1 MGRWRLAGAVV
12 GAAVVGVSS
21 LAMVQVSA
29 SPVYSSLLTRVPYVT
44 DLQRTTAE
52 VNWSENTSARGY
64 VTYGQAGN
72 CTATKTATVSTKLP
86 PFVPTAGGGSD
97 TTDQYKVNGVGQ
109 WQSSIELTGLS
120 AGTSY
125 CYEAFSSTG
134 ALLAPSQSFSTLDA
148 TLPST
153 GLTFDVVADLGETN
167 GADESAGF
175 VNQNQANIDS
185 EIGQSRAKFLVTAG
199 DVAYSGGTSSNYGN
213 LTAKPTSATD
223 ETSNIFGPSY
233 WPATGGIPT
242 YQASGNHGQINTGLR
257 TFPEETTAQSTG
269 GVYDYVTYPAIA
281 GLAPATATPDD
292 WYAVQDGNVRI
303 YVLDAAWS
311 DGAAYLNTT
320 SATGSACPAN
330 QSECEGYQIEAAE
343 HWGQSSKEMTWL
355 KQDLAA
361 HPSQIKFAVFHYPLT
376 SLQTDQQSDVYL
388 DTTLEPVLKGAGVS
402 MAFDGHAHTYQRF
415 VPNAGSNQLI
425 SYVSGGGGGVLQPVD
440 GNTDTHGLC
449 AGELSQ
455 ANVYAIGH
463 SSSQGSACSTGNVL
477 GNGHSITPAQVY
489 NFLKVN
495 VTGNVITVSPTNALG
510 RVFDQ
515 QTYTVS
521 GGVTTLGGGTTSPTS
536 TTTST
541 TSTTTTT
548 TTTGTPPPPTGIKL
562 VTSAGASGP
571 TVTLPQAAPAGD
583 LLVLSASQYTG
594 TTNHISGVSDNAGDT
609 WHLVVA
615 PDSSGHNSEGE
626 LWYTYALGSV
636 SAVTAATTAPSIATE
651 VQVFSGVKSGS
662 PPTSGSTSATGTAAS
677 ASAAAG
683 SLEVGFIA
691 GHGNAEPITLGGG
704 LTPQSQVQS
713 APGTSIST
721 LITGY
726 ESPGGSGTFSGTF
739 GTAMYW
745 ASGVAVFPAA

>member
-1 MGRWRLAGAVV
+1 M
-12 GAAVVGVSS
+12 GAAVVGVSG
-21 LAMVQVSA
+21 LAIVHVSA
-29 SPVYSSLLTRVPYVT
+29 SPVYSSLLTRVPYVS

-86 PFVPTAGGGSD
+86 PFTPTAGGGSD
-97 TTDQYKVNGVGQ
+97 TTDQYKVNGVSQ

-153 GLTFDVVADLGETN
+153 GLTFDVVGDLGETN
-167 GADESAGF
+167 GADESPGF
-175 VNQNQANIDS
+175 VNQDQANIDS
-185 EIGQSRAKFLVTAG
+185 EIGHSGAKFLVTAG

-242 YQASGNHGQINTGLR
+242 YQASGNHGQTNTGLR

-269 GVYDYVTYPAIA
+269 GVYDYVTDPAIG

-320 SATGSACPAN
+320 SATGSACPAH

-388 DTTLEPVLKGAGVS
+388 DTTLEPVPERRRS
-402 MAFDGHAHTYQRF
+402 
-415 VPNAGSNQLI
+415 
-425 SYVSGGGGGVLQPVD
+425 VD
-440 GNTDTHGLC
+440 GL
-449 AGELSQ
+449 
-455 ANVYAIGH
+455 
-463 SSSQGSACSTGNVL
+463 
-477 GNGHSITPAQVY
+477 
-489 NFLKVN
+489 
-495 VTGNVITVSPTNALG
+495 
-510 RVFDQ
+510 
-515 QTYTVS
+515 
-521 GGVTTLGGGTTSPTS
+521 
-536 TTTST
+536 
-541 TSTTTTT
+541 
-548 TTTGTPPPPTGIKL
+548 
-562 VTSAGASGP
+562 
-571 TVTLPQAAPAGD
+571 
-583 LLVLSASQYTG
+583 
-594 TTNHISGVSDNAGDT
+594 
-609 WHLVVA
+609 
-615 PDSSGHNSEGE
+615 
-626 LWYTYALGSV
+626 
-636 SAVTAATTAPSIATE
+636 
-651 VQVFSGVKSGS
+651 
-662 PPTSGSTSATGTAAS
+662 
-677 ASAAAG
+677 
-683 SLEVGFIA
+683 
-691 GHGNAEPITLGGG
+691 
-704 LTPQSQVQS
+704 
-713 APGTSIST
+713 
-721 LITGY
+721 
-726 ESPGGSGTFSGTF
+726 
-739 GTAMYW
+739 
-745 ASGVAVFPAA
+745 